1 MMIGFHLKDSPWHV
15 RLPILVGL
23 LVWMGFHIWVL
34 SYHFGVTSDVAV
46 WDAFV
51 FNVLTVGAILLLSML
66 IPRLPK
72 AGVFQLTVALSVL
85 MTLLVPWVGDQI
97 LLQLVTNSDYELFLA
112 MAYPVRLAITFVII
126 SGSGIA
132 LSFYT
137 RWREQKN
144 TKEIDTDITLMAK
157 EAELQKLQQQLQ
169 PHFLFNSLN
178 SINALIII
186 EPDRARVMVQQLSDF
201 LRATLVRSDEKWITL
216 KDELDYLELY
226 LSIEKVRFGHRLN
239 IEVDADDQIKLWL
252 IPPLLIQP
260 LVENAIK
267 FGLYGTTE
275 EVLIKIKISRSE
287 NSLQMEITNPFDQ
300 DMLPPSGSGFGLNG
314 LRRRLYLL
322 YAQNDLLNT
331 SIHENQF
338 TVQLTLP
345 EKL

>member
-15 RLPILVGL
+15 RLPILAGL
-23 LVWMGFHIWVL
+23 MVWMGFHVWVL
-34 SYHFGVTSDVAV
+34 SYHFGVTTDVAL

-51 FNVLTVGAILLLSML
+51 FNVLSVGAILLLSKL

-85 MTLLVPWVGDQI
+85 MTLLAPWVGDQI
-97 LLQLVTNSDYELFLA
+97 LLQLVANADYESFLS
-112 MAYPVRLAITFVII
+112 MAYPIRLAITFLII
-126 SGSGIA
+126 SGSGIT
-132 LSFYT
+132 LIFYS

-239 IEVDADDQIKLWL
+239 IDIDADDQIKLWL

-275 EVLIKIKISRSE
+275 EVLIKIKISRTE
-287 NSLQMEITNPFDQ
+287 NSLQLEITNPFDQ

-331 SIHENQF
+331 SINANQF